1 MVFKVRRLEELTKG
15 VGLCSE
21 KEVQGQ
27 SLRIRDWGEK
37 VEKSAKKN
45 LRKTEKSDNGDTG
58 DNEER
63 VIKKPVT
70 NCVKCFL

>member
-15 VGLCSE
+15 VGLCLE

-27 SLRIRDWGEK
+27 HLRIRDWGEK
-37 VEKSAKKN
+37 VEKSAKKKKKK
-45 LRKTEKSDNGDTG
+45 LRKAEKSDHGDAG

-63 VIKKPVT
+63 VVKKPVT
-70 NCVKCFL
+70 NCV